1 MSIIFIIIA
10 IIIGLAENAKD
21 AHDVAKWRNSG
32 GMAKDWDCWKNKK

>member
-32 GMAKDWDCWKNKK
+32 GMESRYNCWKKK